1 IVEYKIKLDNV
12 WVEYDRVN
20 DILYINFCGKSEEAE
35 ETILINDNII
45 VGVKEGRVVNITIM
59 NLTGKE

>member
-1 IVEYKIKLDNV
+1 MEYKIRLDNV

-20 DILYINFCGKSEEAE
+20 DILYINFCGKGEEAE
-35 ETILINDNII
+35 ETILLNDNII